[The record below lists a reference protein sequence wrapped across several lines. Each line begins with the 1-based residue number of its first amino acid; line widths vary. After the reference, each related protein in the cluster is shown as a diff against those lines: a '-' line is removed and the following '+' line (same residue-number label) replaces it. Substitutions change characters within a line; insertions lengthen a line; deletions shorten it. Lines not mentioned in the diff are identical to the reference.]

1 MSISCLPLSQ
11 GLCYQS
17 RGVPTDFRWEEEI
30 THAYI
35 TYMLA
40 QKQTGFTA
48 LFKEQERKNSP
59 CLCNLHKSSGL
70 WETLRS
76 HSTQG
81 QGTWD
86 LRAHV
91 FLNHCPLML
100 MASTNIAETRS
111 AVIRIPQNNPQLHA
125 EWWEEED
132 RVWRRE
138 HPMHLK
144 MTLHPRTWRS
154 LFPEPMCSILTSA
167 HVGVCCMNC
176 VWR

>member
-1 MSISCLPLSQ
+1 MGGRNHTCLYHIRAHTEADSHR
-11 GLCYQS
+11 S
-17 RGVPTDFRWEEEI
+17 
-30 THAYI
+30 
-35 TYMLA
+35 
-40 QKQTGFTA
+40 FTA

-70 WETLRS
+70 WETLIS

-91 FLNHCPLML
+91 FLNHYPLML

-132 RVWRRE
+132 RE
-138 HPMHLK
+138 CGGEN
-144 MTLHPRTWRS
+144 TQCTWKR
-154 LFPEPMCSILTSA
+154 LCIPEPGGARFLSPRAPSLHLPT
-167 HVGVCCMNC
+167 
-176 VWR
+176 